1 MSFDLRIVPID
12 ISSSQTCIQA
22 GGVMR
27 SPLLRLTY
35 FTTGVLRH
43 QLDDVPSTCVFL
55 THPQDNLYNH
65 PVLVLVVFINP
76 YDLLFPHR

>member
-1 MSFDLRIVPID
+1 ML
-12 ISSSQTCIQA
+12 
-22 GGVMR
+22 

-35 FTTGVLRH
+35 SQRGQMRH
-43 QLDDVPSTCVFL
+43 QLDDELSTCVFL

-76 YDLLFPHR
+76 YDPLQSEFD